1 MILALFVAAAVMF
14 GYSAFFGPKSRDKDK
29 QEEVAGEGPATAET
43 AGTAEKAPP
52 ETAGTAVAE
61 TGSAETS
68 ASGETAAP
76 ETAVSEKPPET
87 AEGMPKPLTATPPP
101 VKTGARAVVTTP
113 LYTATF
119 EDGGLVGLS
128 LAKYPPDEDQL
139 LFTRL
144 GNGGPS
150 PFTPLV
156 EAGEGARWDVDKT
169 KLSVGSGESGKIVF
183 TLREGEAVRARAEYI
198 FHGGDYEIDANVV
211 AGAEDKPV
219 TLGMG
224 YFVREEDDPKETGDI
239 SVDALVG
246 TKKKRDKLGSKDEVK
261 NYQGDIP
268 WAAMRSKYFI
278 VAALSPNGSELN
290 VVRHKN
296 KDLSATYHL
305 SRGGPYTIYVGPKNY
320 DRLKEFDVGLER
332 TVDLGWSFIGII
344 AALMLRLMHII
355 NGVVHNYGVTV
366 IIFSVIIKLLTYWPT
381 AVSLKSSQR
390 MQEIQ
395 PILKQLREQYK
406 SDPQRMNAETMALYK
421 KYKINPF
428 GSCLPMLL
436 QIPVFWGMFN
446 ALRNAIELKGAPFM
460 LWITDLSQ
468 PDVLWQFPGDFKIP
482 LVNIASLNVLPIL
495 MTAIWYVQN
504 LLTMPGKG
512 GVKSE
517 QQKIMAFMPLIF
529 GLLFYNWPSGLVLYW
544 TINQLL
550 TMGQTLIMKRTMKPL
565 EAD

>member
-29 QEEVAGEGPATAET
+29 QKEVAGETAATAET
-43 AGTAEKAPP
+43 AGTAAAPP
-52 ETAGTAVAE
+52 ETGGTAVAE
-61 TGSAETS
+61 PASAETP

-76 ETAVSEKPPET
+76 GTAVAET
-87 AEGMPKPLTATPPP
+87 TPGTAAATPTPLP
-101 VKTGARAVVTTP
+101 ATPAQVKTGARAVVTTP

-128 LAKYPPDEDQL
+128 LTEYPPDQDQL

-144 GNGGPS
+144 GNGGAS

-156 EAGEGARWDVDKT
+156 PAGEGARWEVDKSEL
-169 KLSVGSGESGKIVF
+169 KVGTGDSGKIAF
-183 TLREGEAVRARAEYI
+183 TLREGETVRARAEYV
-198 FHGGDYEIDANVV
+198 FHGGKYEIDANVM

-219 TLGMG
+219 SLAMG
-224 YFVREEDDPKETGDI
+224 YFTREKDDPKETGDI
-239 SVDALVG
+239 SVDTLVG
-246 TKKKRDKLGSKDEVK
+246 TDKKRDKLGSKDEVK

-278 VAALSPNGSELN
+278 VAALSPNGAGLD

-296 KDLSATYHL
+296 VDLSATYHL
-305 SRGGPYTIYVGPKNY
+305 SRGGPYTIYVGPKKY
-320 DRLKEFDVGLER
+320 ERLKEFGVGLER

-366 IIFSVIIKLLTYWPT
+366 IIFSVLIKLLTYWPT

-406 SDPQRMNAETMALYK
+406 NDPQRMNAETMALYK

-446 ALRNAIELKGAPFM
+446 ALRNAIELKGAPFV

-482 LVNIASLNVLPIL
+482 LVNIASLNVLPIV

-544 TINQLL
+544 TVNQFL

-565 EAD
+565 EAE